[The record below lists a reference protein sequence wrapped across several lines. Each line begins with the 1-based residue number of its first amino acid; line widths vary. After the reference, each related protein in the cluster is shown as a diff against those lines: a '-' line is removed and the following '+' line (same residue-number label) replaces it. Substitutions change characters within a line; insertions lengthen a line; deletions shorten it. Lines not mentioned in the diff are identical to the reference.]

1 MSRISGTGTSRL
13 VKNPPFILRWVRDQA
28 QVWQTM
34 EISFHVEVVFIMKKL
49 RAVIAT
55 AFLAAFMLVW
65 PAALRAQD
73 IYKDKTLTFIVGY
86 SPGGTYDQ
94 YTRLIARHISK
105 YLPGN
110 PTRIVENMPG
120 AAGIIAANHLYNRA
134 KPDGLTIAAWASP
147 LILQHIMGNEA
158 IKFDGRKVGWV
169 GIPGPYDTACHFNRE
184 SGIRSVDDWMNAK
197 RPMKISSIG
206 PGTSLSDV
214 PKLLKAALN
223 LPLEMVEGYKGGA
236 EARLAVESGEVDGLC
251 ASWQATKVSW
261 RGQMESGKIRVV
273 LQATLKSHPDLK
285 NVPLAMSYA
294 KTDEARTLLRVADSV
309 HVYQFP
315 YSVAPGTPADRL
327 QTLQQAFVKT
337 LRDRELVAE
346 ADKAQL
352 EVQPID
358 GPTTA
363 KTFASLYELTPSLIG
378 KLKEILVPK
387 R

>member
-1 MSRISGTGTSRL
+1 M
-13 VKNPPFILRWVRDQA
+13 VDKNRG
-28 QVWQTM
+28 
-34 EISFHVEVVFIMKKL
+34 
-49 RAVIAT
+49 
-55 AFLAAFMLVW
+55 FLAGFIALIAGSLAAPAF
-65 PAALRAQD
+65 AQD
-73 IYKDKTLTFIVGY
+73 VFKDKTLTFIVGY

-94 YTRLIARHISK
+94 YTRLLARHISK

-110 PTRIVENMPG
+110 PTRIVENMTG
-120 AAGIIAANHLYNRA
+120 AGGIIAANHLYNRV

-147 LILQHIMGNEA
+147 LILQHIMGNDA

-169 GIPGPYDTACHFNRE
+169 GIPGPYDTACHFNSQ
-184 SGIRSVDDWMNAK
+184 SGIKTMADWINAK
-197 RPMKISSIG
+197 RPLKIASIG

-236 EARLAVESGEVDGLC
+236 EARLAVESGEADGLC

-261 RGQMESGKIRVV
+261 RSQMESGKINVV

-285 NVPLAMSYA
+285 KVPLAISYA
-294 KTDEARTLLRVADSV
+294 KTEEAKTLLRVADNV

-315 YSVAPGTPADRL
+315 FSVAPGTPPDRL
-327 QTLQQAFVKT
+327 QTLQQAFMKT
-337 LRDRELVAE
+337 FKDRDLIAE
-346 ADKAQL
+346 ADKSQL
-352 EVQPID
+352 EVAPID

-363 KTFASLYELTPSLIG
+363 KTFASLYELNPTLIAR
-378 KLKEILVPK
+378 LKDILIPK

>member
-1 MSRISGTGTSRL
+1 MIPT
-13 VKNPPFILRWVRDQA
+13 VNRWLAAVTTAVVLLGFAAAPQA
-28 QVWQTM
+28 QET
-34 EISFHVEVVFIMKKL
+34 
-49 RAVIAT
+49 
-55 AFLAAFMLVW
+55 
-65 PAALRAQD
+65 
-73 IYKDKTLTFIVGY
+73 YKDKTLTFIVGY

-94 YTRLIARHISK
+94 YTRLIARHIGK

-120 AAGIIAANHLYNRA
+120 AGGIITANHLYNRV
-134 KPDGLTIAAWASP
+134 KPDGLTVAAWASP
-147 LILQHIMGNEA
+147 LILQHVMGNDA
-158 IKFDGRKVGWV
+158 IKIDGRKVGWV
-169 GIPGPYDTACHFNRE
+169 GIPGPYDTACHFSQA
-184 SGIRSVDDWMNAK
+184 SGIRNMDDWINSK

-223 LPLEMVEGYKGGA
+223 LPIDMVEGYKGGA

-251 ASWQATKVSW
+251 ASWQATKVTW
-261 RGQMESGKIRVV
+261 RSQMESGKIHVV

-285 NVPLAMSYA
+285 KVPLAINYA
-294 KTDEARTLLRVADSV
+294 KTEEARTLLRVADNV

-327 QTLQQAFVKT
+327 QLLQQAFIKT
-337 LRDRELVAE
+337 LRDRDLATE
-346 ADKAQL
+346 AKKADL
-352 EVQPID
+352 EVAPID

-363 KTFASLYELTPSLIG
+363 KTFAGLYELSPTLVAQ
-378 KLKEILVPK
+378 LKEILIPK

>member
-1 MSRISGTGTSRL
+1 MMGKSMSSMLGALAL
-13 VKNPPFILRWVRDQA
+13 VGAAFGAGAQA
-28 QVWQTM
+28 QD
-34 EISFHVEVVFIMKKL
+34 VF
-49 RAVIAT
+49 
-55 AFLAAFMLVW
+55 
-65 PAALRAQD
+65 
-73 IYKDKTLTFIVGY
+73 KDKTLTFIVGY

-120 AAGIIAANHLYNRA
+120 AGGIIAANHLYNRT

-169 GIPGPYDTACHFNRE
+169 GIPAPYDTACHFNKE
-184 SGIRSVDDWMNAK
+184 SGIRSMEDWINAK
-197 RPMKISSIG
+197 RPIKIGSIG

-236 EARLAVESGEVDGLC
+236 EARLAVENGEVDGLC
-251 ASWQATKVSW
+251 ASWQATKVTW
-261 RGQMESGKIRVV
+261 RSQMESGKINVV
-273 LQATLKSHPDLK
+273 LQTTFKSHPDLK
-285 NVPLAMSYA
+285 KVPLAINYA
-294 KTDEARTLLRVADSV
+294 KTEEAKTLLRVADNV

-315 YSVAPGTPADRL
+315 YSVAPGTPPERL
-327 QTLQQAFVKT
+327 RLLQQAFVRT
-337 LRDRELVAE
+337 LRDRDLIAE
-346 ADKAQL
+346 ANKAQL
-352 EVQPID
+352 EVAAID

-363 KTFASLYELTPSLIG
+363 KTFAGLYELNPALIA
-378 KLKEILVPK
+378 KLKEILLPK